1 MIISHEHKFI
11 FLKTK
16 KTAGTAIEAA
26 LSELCG
32 PTCVITPYREESEE
46 DRKGLAPQNY
56 RIEHPLK
63 PKRPLWRR
71 LLGRPERYYHPSVGY
86 YEHMPAHLVRAYV
99 GDEIWR
105 SYFKFAF
112 DRNPWDRQISWYF
125 YKTKTKA
132 SQPSFED
139 FMASRRRAYV
149 DNHEIYL
156 EGGDL
161 AVDFLGRYEDLET
174 DLAKALRLIGV
185 ARRLEV
191 PKANVTPNKETRQDY
206 RSYYTP
212 QDRSAGA
219 RVVRAG
225 DQALGLRVLTHA
237 HSPTRLGRWPS
248 HPPSTGGLETVWRFS
263 RRPCLPLVGKSARDW
278 RAGGGIGNSMTW

>member
-1 MIISHEHKFI
+1 MIVSHAHKFI

-26 LSELCG
+26 LSALCG
-32 PTCVITPYREESEE
+32 PEDVITPYRAESEE
-46 DRKGLAPQNY
+46 DRQGLPPQNY

-71 LLGRPERYYHPSVGY
+71 LLRRPERYYHQSVGF

-99 GDEIWR
+99 GEEVWR

-125 YKTKTKA
+125 YKTKSKA
-132 SQPSFED
+132 ARPSFER

-149 DNHEIYL
+149 DNHEIYM
-156 EGGDL
+156 EDGIL
-161 AVDFLGRYEDLET
+161 AVDFLGRYESLDD
-174 DLAKALRLIGV
+174 DLAKALKLAGV
-185 ARRLEV
+185 AKRLAV
-191 PKANVTPNKETRQDY
+191 PEANVTPDKGKRKDY

-212 QDRSAGA
+212 ATE
-219 RVVRAG
+219 
-225 DQALGLRVLTHA
+225 ALVADWYQPEIKL
-237 HSPTRLGRWPS
+237 LGY
-248 HPPSTGGLETVWRFS
+248 GF
-263 RRPCLPLVGKSARDW
+263 
-278 RAGGGIGNSMTW
+278 

>member
-26 LSELCG
+26 LSGLCG
-32 PTCVITPYREESEE
+32 PDCVITPYREESEE
-46 DRKGLAPQNY
+46 DRKGRPPQNY

-63 PKRPLWRR
+63 PKRPLWRK
-71 LLGRPERYYHPSVGY
+71 LLGRPERYYHPSVGF

-99 GDEIWR
+99 GDDIWR

-132 SQPSFED
+132 SRPSFES

-149 DNHEIYL
+149 ANHEIYM
-156 EGGDL
+156 EGGAL
-161 AVDFLGRYEDLET
+161 EVDFLGRYENLDA
-174 DLAKALRLIGV
+174 DLAKVLQMVGV
-185 ARRLEV
+185 ARRLDV
-191 PKANVTPNKETRQDY
+191 PKSNVAPNKETRQDY
-206 RSYYTP
+206 RSYYSPHTE
-212 QDRSAGA
+212 
-219 RVVRAG
+219 
-225 DQALGLRVLTHA
+225 ALV
-237 HSPTRLGRWPS
+237 
-248 HPPSTGGLETVWRFS
+248 
-263 RRPCLPLVGKSARDW
+263 RDW
-278 RAGGGIGNSMTW
+278 YAPEIALLGYGF